1 VSRRGNGV
9 PCISIMYAPGGD
21 PDATAIMNA
30 FIAKNNARTGGSF
43 VMEPALTSTRI
54 LRQTHA
60 PYTYSERE
68 REREREGRMR
78 ALGTG
83 GN

>member
-43 VMEPALTSTRI
+43 VMEPALTSTR
-54 LRQTHA
+54 
-60 PYTYSERE
+60 
-68 REREREGRMR
+68 MR
-78 ALGTG
+78 R
-83 GN
+83 